1 MPPAR
6 PTLLSSLGHPGLRDV
21 RSCPPLSRLRRC
33 WSGPARSRSPH
44 PAKVISSTISA
55 RIQRNNRNV
64 DISIPRRPRIQER
77 REECDV
83 SRVPGETNLRDV
95 EGCRA
100 GRGANNGVTILDH
113 NSLLCRRDEA
123 MARTPWSS
131 FVSARSWEH
140 IVLYTR
146 RVVELTVRTPW
157 SSFVSHVAVSTPGRR
172 QFGPLLKPAKQAR
185 HSTPSKNFTFW
196 SVEDA
201 SE

>member
-6 PTLLSSLGHPGLRDV
+6 PTLLSLVGHPGLRDV
-21 RSCPPLSRLRRC
+21 RSCPPLFRLRRC

-44 PAKVISSTISA
+44 P
-55 RIQRNNRNV
+55 QRE
-64 DISIPRRPRIQER
+64 RRYLHSPIPRIQER

-100 GRGANNGVTILDH
+100 GRGANNGVTILDQ

-123 MARTPWSS
+123 MARTLWSS

-140 IVLYTR
+140 IVLDTR

-157 SSFVSHVAVSTPGRR
+157 SSFVSHVAVRTPGRR
-172 QFGPLLKPAKQAR
+172 TGWTTVEARQAGSPFDTFEKFLKALL
-185 HSTPSKNFTFW
+185 
-196 SVEDA
+196 EC
-201 SE
+201 

>member
-1 MPPAR
+1 MSVPVHLCSDCDGAGQDQPEVAVPIR
-6 PTLLSSLGHPGLRDV
+6 KGDLLRD
-21 RSCPPLSRLRRC
+21 LSPNTESQERRYLH
-33 WSGPARSRSPH
+33 SP
-44 PAKVISSTISA
+44 I
-55 RIQRNNRNV
+55 
-64 DISIPRRPRIQER
+64 PRIQER

-95 EGCRA
+95 EGYRA

-146 RVVELTVRTPW
+146 RVIEQTVRTPW

-172 QFGPLLKPAKQAR
+172 QVGPLLKLGKQAR
-185 HSTPSKNFTFW
+185 HSTPSKNSSNRFW